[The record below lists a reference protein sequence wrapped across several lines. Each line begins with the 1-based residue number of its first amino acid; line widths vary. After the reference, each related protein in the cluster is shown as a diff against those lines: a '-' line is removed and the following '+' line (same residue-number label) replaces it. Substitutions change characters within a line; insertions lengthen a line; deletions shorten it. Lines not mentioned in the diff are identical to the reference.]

1 MHMRRWRV
9 VLVALMARLFPSRG
23 RHSELPG
30 LVQAGPQL
38 PDPDPAGD
46 FSSSDMT
53 VFDHP
58 PGRVRP
64 YVASL
69 AVGSSAVSRA
79 ETDIKH

>member
-9 VLVALMARLFPSRG
+9 VLAALTARLFPSRG

-30 LVQAGPQL
+30 LDETGPQL
-38 PDPDPAGD
+38 PDPDRAGD
-46 FSSSDMT
+46 LSFSDMT

-64 YVASL
+64 YIKPPAS
-69 AVGSSAVSRA
+69 
-79 ETDIKH
+79 